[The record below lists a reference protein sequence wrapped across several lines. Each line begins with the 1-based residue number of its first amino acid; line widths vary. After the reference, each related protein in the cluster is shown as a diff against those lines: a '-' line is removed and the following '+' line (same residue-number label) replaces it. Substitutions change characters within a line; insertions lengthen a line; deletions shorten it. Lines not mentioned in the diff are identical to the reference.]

1 MCVVRAWL
9 RTSAAR
15 EGTPTAYSQLPA
27 RQLAGYDG
35 SMTSRSVRIDAA
47 SVCQLRCPGCTTG
60 TGQLPSTVGSGL
72 LSVEHLVAFLDR
84 HPGVRHV
91 ELSNWGEVLLNPQ
104 LPTILRELHERRV
117 QVTLNNGINF
127 NTVSDEAMEALVKY
141 RVRSM
146 VFSIDGATQE
156 AYENYRV
163 RGNLERVLA
172 NIKTLNSLKAT
183 HRTSFP
189 VLTWK
194 MILFGH
200 NQHEIE
206 AARAKALQ
214 LGMSFRTEINTSG
227 SAWELADE
235 DAARKASGLDVVSQ
249 EQHVEVRGTTFSKRF
264 CHQLWNAPQINWNGK
279 ILGCCMNTWSD
290 FGSEAFSD
298 QGLQSERLIYARRML
313 MGKGAEREDIPCTTC
328 GEYSRMRDEGAWVRP
343 KDVLIDRFKRRMS
356 RAVTTMLGA
365 RWLQPLGARV
375 LTWASAVGR

>member
-1 MCVVRAWL
+1 
-9 RTSAAR
+9 
-15 EGTPTAYSQLPA
+15 
-27 RQLAGYDG
+27 
-35 SMTSRSVRIDAA
+35 MTSRSVRIDAA

-72 LSVEHLVAFLDR
+72 LSVEDLVAFLDR

-127 NTVSDEAMEALVKY
+127 NTVSEEAMEALVKY

-156 AYENYRV
+156 AYETYRV

-172 NIKTLNSLKAT
+172 NIKTLNALKAT

-328 GEYSRMRDEGAWVRP
+328 GEYTRMRDEGAWVRP
-343 KDVLIDRFKRRMS
+343 NDVLIDRFKRRMS
-356 RAVTTMLGA
+356 RAVTTTLGA